1 MFCLFF
7 LWGQY
12 AQALSPFLFSQ
23 TTLTT
28 ERSPIP
34 ASTKST
40 TVTASSS
47 RKEAI
52 VDAQQYVNERNEG
65 QSFSKTR
72 ENVRQMSHC

>member
-52 VDAQQYVNERNEG
+52 VDAQQYVNERIEG